1 MLHVTEKESNHM
13 LLYFSTSPN

>member
-1 MLHVTEKESNHM
+1 MLLKKKASNHM

>member
-1 MLHVTEKESNHM
+1 MLLRKRPINHT